1 MIYMNRYDVEKIGS
15 PCLGMTSNLLLKL
28 YYWKGRMSWSAQTFG
43 VGLTQPVI
51 SALYYAAIPYVYNI

>member
-28 YYWKGRMSWSAQTFG
+28 YYWKWRMSWSAQTFG
-43 VGLTQPVI
+43 VGL
-51 SALYYAAIPYVYNI
+51 